1 MSFKTNNTFVCLV
14 KINITY
20 FSNEINTGRTVSP
33 VEVSGPRRGGTIFS
47 QFFKPVSI
55 FRQKDVLNKSCQLFL
70 TTIHFFNTEKFVK
83 IPFSRLSIVFEYSFV
98 RKSSLSS
105 SLYIFFL
112 PNLIISIKSREIL
125 YLENIY
131 ILPFKTCSATITNP
145 RCNASDSTN
154 FCYEAFSP
162 RENSPSLP
170 WFRSQRGRGR
180 RRTI

>member
-83 IPFSRLSIVFEYSFV
+83 IPFS
-98 RKSSLSS
+98 
-105 SLYIFFL
+105 
-112 PNLIISIKSREIL
+112 
-125 YLENIY
+125 
-131 ILPFKTCSATITNP
+131 
-145 RCNASDSTN
+145 
-154 FCYEAFSP
+154 
-162 RENSPSLP
+162 
-170 WFRSQRGRGR
+170 
-180 RRTI
+180 